1 MDMVSDGSPPRCCF
15 TVPQNVII
23 TLCFQTYGS
32 VPPVSWIYVGLIC
45 LLNVSMDCDRVF
57 LLHHFSYL
65 ALLGDL
71 TYFAVI

>member
-1 MDMVSDGSPPRCCF
+1 MDMVSDGSPPRRCF
-15 TVPQNVII
+15 TVRRNVIV
-23 TLCFQTYGS
+23 TLCFQTYGF
-32 VPPVSWIYVGLIC
+32 VPPVLWIYDGSIC

-57 LLHHFSYL
+57 LLHHFFHL